1 MGEMRSSRRTE
12 VSPTAQQLTDH
23 NTGTELTNAWKSF
36 AQTKAALRH
45 IENRLEAAPGTG
57 VLLESVMDPPKK
69 KSSRTVRCRD
79 GQQADGSGG
88 SSKRRGHSQRSP
100 EKSSSRSPLRNT
112 TQDSNVRRNNSVEFR
127 EPLASYRE
135 ATPPPH
141 PSAQREAYSL
151 QSVPG
156 SLYPSSPPPSDPL
169 LSQLVYQRDTRD
181 KQTDRDLD
189 STHSSAL
196 ESTEVHYLN
205 DQAAL
210 VTLRTAGN
218 QSHFTGGRVP
228 ASDGPE
234 EESTPKAQL
243 GMDSKESGP
252 CLAPAAG
259 SIHRGESTPSTS
271 PGSVSQ
277 RLENLRRHQP
287 DDKLE
292 KLKERIRRQRQ
303 HLEEA
308 AEREKLL
315 GYLEQPVMAAMG
327 RNNADTS
334 NVPTAKIRKV
344 AAAPPAP
351 IYKGFNSTE
360 TKIRTPDGKVWKEE
374 EFHNLSREIYRDLS
388 QKFAETTRYTHQQ
401 QREQRA
407 DRSKEKRPP
416 KPVRK
421 VHRAAPSS
429 DLNAKPAI
437 SPASWREGQKLVK
450 ILLGPVPNLPVE
462 DRPKLADGLSRT
474 ASRHRSSSDPR
485 SESKPRSRPNSTER
499 PRSGFRGQSK
509 SHSTTTSTPSSADR
523 DKVPVGVSTDRL
535 SADIQGILDD
545 LQLEC
550 KAAEEERARQRS
562 RSGSSGRRGRG
573 GSGSRTRTPVSVWG
587 TSLATGSS
595 SRGCRSASPTTHQ
608 PETANTTDTRHKK
621 RHYDADSVRQY
632 ISRQQEE
639 RKRRQAEEKRAL
651 REEAERRNQRLQELY
666 RKQREV
672 AKTVAFPSEA
682 PVAPVQKR
690 LQETYNKLLLEEA
703 QLGKEATQTQPAAP
717 SSQMRPMYQ
726 PSGES
731 DKENKRLEAP
741 QSPSSSDR
749 SLNDQAPPPLSRND
763 LDVGVAPLLPP
774 DHLSPAMTGPSSSAP
789 FGEHLLSQLLRL
801 ETAVAASDVQ
811 HTLRPATAPSNRSRS
826 KMSRIEALKATAASL
841 SNRIESEA
849 RKLAG
854 EGINYGTA
862 TSLDVDTILAP
873 GPSQANL
880 DDGCWAEMAA
890 TENDDV
896 PSRIQR
902 ILTSAG
908 HSSYNG
914 TALPGAGNLHAL
926 RRQKETKATHTNP
939 QTTPADVTGPIL
951 NSSTHER
958 RKLVNGLEKVERMDQ
973 VAQRKG
979 YGLIEDKNRTDLHD
993 SSAGSISEGP
1003 LLSEES
1009 FSEDETSPPH
1019 PSSNHVP
1026 RPADRLEAVDYCAGQ
1041 RKDNQRL
1048 SEFQREAARCSA
1060 LSSPFAEHDG
1070 SKAAWEELNKGSP
1083 LSVINIFTKNLHGH
1097 VRASERNSP
1106 SAHSLHS
1113 GNGPMDAAVYEDD
1126 FVSSH
1131 SSGASGQLKRGSNS
1145 HSVNSHFEE
1154 LMRRSPYEKSIGG
1167 ISSHHS
1173 SFHSSVHSPHRS
1185 SGSPS
1190 GSSPFSKNSARKRGT
1205 ASDQSDGTLVEEQ
1218 RSSCS
1223 PPSEALSSN
1232 SRKRGSDKSSA
1243 HSQAKSVQSNDA
1255 LGETSHQRLALDSKK
1270 SSSARPKQAS
1280 PFGSPDSGSPP
1291 GVDSPSEPVRSGSLG
1306 ANNPNAGTTA
1316 CSGRAETKTTG
1327 ELQYSPAVLQ
1337 QCMAAE
1343 LQYLESIEESVR
1355 QLGDMERLMGVS
1367 MAQQESA
1374 SLAQMLKA
1382 KQQRH
1387 ERDLY
1392 ELKIKA
1398 EREALETQLQLEE
1411 NRQRMARAHIEL
1423 QESLAGTQ
1431 KETLEGLQEATMK
1444 MMSQQAEAARYTA
1457 DTARHIKEMTE
1468 LARSQVAG
1476 ALVVPAVAAES
1487 SMLNEREEQQS
1498 SSSKK
1503 RQDKIDSDS
1512 FQSEVSSR
1520 RIRSEE
1526 PLSSLNSLSH
1536 SDSLSF
1542 RRPNLSGADSSSH
1555 HSPSHVSSD
1564 HRDQMEKDAV
1574 EGKWRK
1580 GGAEEKT
1587 EREAG
1592 SSSIE
1597 EEVFTA
1603 ANDSLRSDSIPSI
1616 VEEKGDSTSV
1626 ATEYSLKFDE
1636 SMTEDEIEER
1646 SFRSLLPSEAHRR
1659 GTKEKKSRHQ
1669 EESEDDG
1676 ASRNTTLV
1684 SGAHNILKSQDANMA
1699 FSGGQDSFSQFT
1711 MDMVRQYMKDEE
1723 VRLQHQSSL
1732 LRLRQK
1738 ALKEKTRTELAWLE
1752 HQKKRLRDK
1761 GEDDKMPP
1769 IRKKQRGLLMKLQQ
1783 EQAEIKRL
1791 QEANKAARKERQ
1803 LLMKQQEEIERMRNS
1818 TLRLKER
1825 LKCAGGEAPP
1835 ETPVSET
1842 PVSEA
1847 AFPNMRHAEDVRS
1860 PSPPLS
1866 ISGSETS
1873 SIMQKL
1879 KKMRSHM
1886 DEKHC
1891 SPVHYFFS
1899 VFTAHH
1905 WASLSVCLPNLHPK
1919 FQLFI
1924 YNQLVR
1930 FLTKREQ
1937 QLMQRRHHAEELLQ
1951 WKQRLDQEE
1960 AEVRRMEKEALAVW
1974 DRQTPQDKDMA
1985 ESQKKE
1991 LSDINSSHH
2000 RSSEPRTDSEKEY
2013 VSEADSSSAT
2023 HESSIHT
2030 EGLGS
2035 QQPGSPSSVQPA
2047 SIPETPLLSIQ
2058 SSPANYTQDFTSA
2071 SPSPSR
2077 QSLQSPFKGSHSPA
2091 ASPSDGSSKTKMQLR
2106 SSSRTANQACTQPP
2120 DSPMATQTEPMSD
2133 QSDIESRIKA
2143 LKEELRKR
2151 KFMAYQL
2158 RKEQKKRHKE
2168 RLKAQEASL
2177 LKQLESYDNFIKKT
2191 KAELNKEPDSTTD
2204 VKSQIND
2211 STSVASTVKPPGH
2224 RSESRKISDCE
2235 RMQTDASLDHS
2246 AVPQPDHSRS
2256 TSVPEEL
2263 SDEDPPTVT
2272 PTPVYGSPECPTSG
2286 PRSLNQGA
2294 LSTDGLLRPS
2304 SKEAQAQMIES
2315 GDENIESYQRSDIQ
2329 EELEVEASFK
2339 SEDQQSEF
2347 LLKLEKGDRMDSQ
2360 EKLSTSKN
2368 VSSSMNEEHRYSPSV
2383 SPEPDKQIKTRE
2395 TSEAEEAV
2403 KSNIITSSKSHSA
2416 ATDLKTSPHPSY
2428 SSSSRDHSF
2437 SPDSVAFSSKK
2448 EAPIKDV
2455 EASSPTADGYHDD
2468 FDSSVYSS
2476 PREEHHSS
2484 KAASHISVSPTEIKD
2499 PRKDSPSRAT
2509 LYDKEEVEE
2518 EIAEELS
2525 PHSGMSGASHKS
2537 GQLLDLHDKT
2547 KDSKHDSK
2555 DVANSTHSPPIS
2567 PLQTPLSPVRDEMSS
2582 FNIGDRVLV
2591 GGVQPGTL
2599 RFKGPTSFANG
2610 FWAGVELDKSEG
2622 SNNGTYDGVV
2632 YFECDESH
2640 GIFAP
2645 PDKITHLPDKF
2656 EIDAD
2661 TTEDE
2666 DSFFDDLSDKGGD
2679 RRKTDEDKSQKEGN
2693 LKNKN
2698 EQTSH
2703 KVYGSR
2709 DKKTTDESEH
2719 KDGSHLNSQ
2728 HYNDS
2733 KHPIANGNNRDIT
2746 LEFEDAPTT
2755 LLISDLD
2762 KIGLGKQSLKEIA
2775 TLDEKED
2782 VDSQHKLTPEG
2793 LSTDIRGD
2801 RGEQRDLLDT
2811 FADKLLNNFV
2821 KDTVKQLA
2829 DIKKAKEKKIEAAN
2843 QMNGHLFGENVEEEE
2858 EWFSSVE
2865 QKDGLPFFLPAEK
2878 EELSS
2883 PELCNRPE
2891 SPVLGA
2897 SGQEELAKRLAEL
2910 ELSREL
2916 LDELGDDQDW
2926 FDEDFGLSS
2935 RREQQRLKQ
2944 KQREEEEEARLGGGG
2959 GGGGG
2964 LTRSG
2969 SSAGAALG
2977 GLVSS
2982 PGGEQ
2987 QVKTPPRPELPLPLP
3002 PKLPEQPAMVVPHS
3016 ATEVEKMVHTATQEI
3031 WDSCGLGKE
3040 GTLTL
3045 AQLPNPKPSQEYL
3058 GKEASSQ
3065 DPEAISI
3072 RSYRKAVYD
3081 LTWEILQEIYAE
3093 EPDADQPQWVKPRR
3107 VKSSFFHRVKTAGD
3121 ITKIQEFIT
3130 SEVLK
3135 LYGLTKD
3142 QSQKTDWQKMLK
3154 FGRKKRDRV
3163 DHILVQEL
3171 HEEEAQWVNYDEDEL
3186 LVKMQLADSIF
3197 DALLKDTAN
3206 VLTLVYE
3213 KRAKRDTLS

>member
-1 MGEMRSSRRTE
+1 MRSSRRIE
-12 VSPTAQQLTDH
+12 VSVKSSAQQLTDH
-23 NTGTELTNAWKSF
+23 NIGTELTTAWKSL
-36 AQTKAALRH
+36 AQSKAALRH

-57 VLLESVMDPPKK
+57 VLMDSVMDPPKK
-69 KSSRTVRCRD
+69 KTSRTVRCRE
-79 GQQADGSGG
+79 GQQADNNRG
-88 SSKRRGHSQRSP
+88 SSKHRRRSQQSP

-141 PSAQREAYSL
+141 PSTQLEAYSL
-151 QSVPG
+151 QSVPA
-156 SLYPSSPPPSDPL
+156 SSYPSSSPPSDPL
-169 LSQLVYQRDTRD
+169 LSQLVYQRDNRD

-189 STHSSAL
+189 STRSSAL
-196 ESTEVHYLN
+196 ESTEVRYLN
-205 DQAAL
+205 DQPAL
-210 VTLRTAGN
+210 VTLRTIGN
-218 QSHFTGGRVP
+218 HHMGVRVP
-228 ASDGPE
+228 TGEGAE

-243 GMDSKESGP
+243 GKDSHESSP
-252 CLAPAAG
+252 CLAQTPG
-259 SIHRGESTPSTS
+259 SIRRGDSTPSTS
-271 PGSVSQ
+271 PGSASQ

-315 GYLEQPVMAAMG
+315 GYLEQPIPVG
-327 RNNADTS
+327 SNNAGTS
-334 NVPTAKIRKV
+334 KMPSAKIRKV

-388 QKFAETTRYTHQQ
+388 RQFAESTRSRDQQ
-401 QREQRA
+401 KEQRA
-407 DRSKEKRPP
+407 DRSKERRPP

-421 VHRAAPSS
+421 VHRAASSS
-429 DLNAKPAI
+429 DLNAKPAVI

-450 ILLGPVPNLPVE
+450 MVLGPVPKLPRE
-462 DRPKLADGLSRT
+462 DRPQPTDGVSRT
-474 ASRHRSSSDPR
+474 ASRHRSSSDPH

-499 PRSGFRGQSK
+499 PHRGFRGQSK
-509 SHSTTTSTPSSADR
+509 SQSTTTSTLSSAGQ
-523 DKVPVGVSTDRL
+523 DKAPVGVSADLL

-550 KAAEEERARQRS
+550 KAAEREERARQRS
-562 RSGSSGRRGRG
+562 RGGSNGRRGRG
-573 GSGSRTRTPVSVWG
+573 GSGSQTRTPVSAWG
-587 TSLATGSS
+587 TTVGSS
-595 SRGCRSASPTTHQ
+595 SRGCRSASPTSHR
-608 PETANTTDTRHKK
+608 PETTNMADAGNKK
-621 RHYDADSVRQY
+621 RHYDADTVRQY

-639 RKRRQAEEKRAL
+639 RKRRHAEEKRAL

-666 RKQREV
+666 RKQKEV
-672 AKTVAFPSEA
+672 VKTVALTSEA
-682 PVAPVQKR
+682 PVAPVQRR

-703 QLGKEATQTQPAAP
+703 QLGEEATQTQPAAP
-717 SSQMRPMYQ
+717 SSQTRPMYQ

-749 SLNDQAPPPLSRND
+749 SLNDHPPPPLSRND
-763 LDVGVAPLLPP
+763 LDVGVSSLLQPG
-774 DHLSPAMTGPSSSAP
+774 HLSPAVRPMTGPSGNALVPSND
-789 FGEHLLSQLLRL
+789 HLLSQLLRL
-801 ETAVAASDVQ
+801 ETAVAASNIQ
-811 HTLRPATAPSNRSRS
+811 HAQRTATAPSNRSQA

-849 RKLAG
+849 RKFAG

-862 TSLDVDTILAP
+862 TSIDVDTILAP
-873 GPSQANL
+873 RPSQAHL
-880 DDGCWAEMAA
+880 DAGCWAETAA
-890 TENDDV
+890 TENNDV
-896 PSRIQR
+896 ALRIQR
-902 ILTSAG
+902 ILTSTG
-908 HSSYNG
+908 HSSFNG
-914 TALPGAGNLHAL
+914 TALPGAGNLHTL
-926 RRQKETKATHTNP
+926 RGQNSY
-939 QTTPADVTGPIL
+939 TP
-951 NSSTHER
+951 ER
-958 RKLVNGLEKVERMDQ
+958 RKLVNGLEKVERIDKTS
-973 VAQRKG
+973 QRRG
-979 YGLIEDKNRTDLHD
+979 HGFTEDKNQTDLHD

-1003 LLSEES
+1003 LLSEGS
-1009 FSEDETSPPH
+1009 FSEDEASPPQ
-1019 PSSNHVP
+1019 PSSNRTP
-1026 RPADRLEAVDYCAGQ
+1026 RPADRLEAVDYCAAQ
-1041 RKDNQRL
+1041 RRDYQRL

-1060 LSSPFAEHDG
+1060 LSSPFVQHDG

-1083 LSVINIFTKNLHGH
+1083 LSVINIFTKNLHGYGR
-1097 VRASERNSP
+1097 VSERHSP
-1106 SAHSLHS
+1106 PAHSLHS
-1113 GNGPMDAAVYEDD
+1113 GNGPVDAAVYEDD

-1131 SSGASGQLKRGSNS
+1131 SSGASGQLQRSSNS
-1145 HSVNSHFEE
+1145 RSVNSHFEE
-1154 LMRRSPYEKSIGG
+1154 LMRRSPYDKSIGG

-1173 SFHSSVHSPHRS
+1173 SNHSPHLS

-1190 GSSPFSKNSARKRGT
+1190 GSSPFSKHSSKKRGT
-1205 ASDQSDGTLVEEQ
+1205 ASDQSDATLVEEQ
-1218 RSSCS
+1218 GSSCS
-1223 PPSEALSSN
+1223 PPSEALSSD

-1243 HSQAKSVQSNDA
+1243 HSQAKSVHHHET
-1255 LGETSHQRLALDSKK
+1255 LGETTHQSLALDSKK
-1270 SSSARPKQAS
+1270 SSAARPKQAS
-1280 PFGSPDSGSPP
+1280 PFGSPDPGSPP
-1291 GVDSPSEPVRSGSLG
+1291 GADSPSEPVRSGSLG
-1306 ANNPNAGTTA
+1306 TNNPNTGTTA
-1316 CSGRAETKTTG
+1316 RSGRAETKTTG

-1337 QCMAAE
+1337 QRMAAE

-1355 QLGDMERLMGVS
+1355 QLGDVERLMGVA

-1398 EREALETQLQLEE
+1398 EREALETQLQMEE
-1411 NRQRMARAHIEL
+1411 NRQRVARAQIEI
-1423 QESLAGTQ
+1423 QESLAGAQ
-1431 KETLEGLQEATMK
+1431 KETLEGLQEATTK

-1468 LARSQVAG
+1468 LARSHIAG
-1476 ALVVPAVAAES
+1476 ALVVPHVATDS
-1487 SMLNEREEQQS
+1487 SMLDERDEQQS
-1498 SSSKK
+1498 SYSKQQ
-1503 RQDKIDSDS
+1503 QDKIDSDS

-1520 RIRSEE
+1520 RARPEE

-1536 SDSLSF
+1536 SDSVSF
-1542 RRPNLSGADSSSH
+1542 RRPNHSGADSSSH
-1555 HSPSHVSSD
+1555 HSLSHVSSD
-1564 HRDQMEKDAV
+1564 HRGRTKKDAV
-1574 EGKWRK
+1574 EGKRRK
-1580 GGAEEKT
+1580 GGAEERT

-1597 EEVFTA
+1597 EEVLTA
-1603 ANDSLRSDSIPSI
+1603 ANESLCSDSIPS
-1616 VEEKGDSTSV
+1616 VVDEKGDSTSV

-1659 GTKEKKSRHQ
+1659 GTKEKKPRHH

-1676 ASRNTTLV
+1676 TNHNTTLI

-1738 ALKEKTRTELAWLE
+1738 ALKEKTKTELAWLE

-1769 IRKKQRGLLMKLQQ
+1769 IRKKQRGLLLKLQQ

-1803 LLMKQQEEIERMRNS
+1803 LLLKQQEEIERMRNS

-1847 AFPNMRHAEDVRS
+1847 ASPNMRHAEDVRS
-1860 PSPPLS
+1860 PSPSLS

-1886 DEKHC
+1886 DEK
-1891 SPVHYFFS
+1891 
-1899 VFTAHH
+1899 
-1905 WASLSVCLPNLHPK
+1905 
-1919 FQLFI
+1919 
-1924 YNQLVR
+1924 

-1960 AEVRRMEKEALAVW
+1960 AEVRRMEKEALAAW
-1974 DRQTPQDKDMA
+1974 DRQTPRDNDMA

-1991 LSDINSSHH
+1991 ISDMSPSPSHH
-2000 RSSEPRTDSEKEY
+2000 QSSEPRTDSEKEY
-2013 VSEADSSSAT
+2013 ASEDNSVT
-2023 HESSIHT
+2023 PESSIHT
-2030 EGLGS
+2030 EEMGS
-2035 QQPGSPSSVQPA
+2035 QQLGSPASVQPA
-2047 SIPETPLLSIQ
+2047 SIPETPLTSVQ
-2058 SSPANYTQDFTSA
+2058 CSPANYTQDFTSA
-2071 SPSPSR
+2071 SQSPSR
-2077 QSLQSPFKGSHSPA
+2077 QSLQSPFKGSHSPT

-2106 SSSRTANQACTQPP
+2106 SSSRNANQARTQLN
-2120 DSPMATQTEPMSD
+2120 DSPVATQTEPISD

-2158 RKEQKKRHKE
+2158 KKEQKKRHKE

-2177 LKQLESYDNFIKKT
+2177 LKQLESYDNFIEKT
-2191 KAELNKEPDSTTD
+2191 KAELNKEPDSTPDT
-2204 VKSQIND
+2204 KSQIID
-2211 STSVASTVKPPGH
+2211 SISIAEQSSIKSPVP
-2224 RSESRKISDCE
+2224 RSESSKISDSG
-2235 RMQTDASLDHS
+2235 RTQIDASLDHN
-2246 AVPQPDHSRS
+2246 ALPQPDRSRS

-2272 PTPVYGSPECPTSG
+2272 PTPVHGSPERPTSEQ
-2286 PRSLNQGA
+2286 RSH
-2294 LSTDGLLRPS
+2294 LSTEGLLRPS
-2304 SKEAQAQMIES
+2304 SKEAQAQIS
-2315 GDENIESYQRSDIQ
+2315 DSVDEHIESYQRSDIQ
-2329 EELEVEASFK
+2329 EELEVDVGSRIEDRH
-2339 SEDQQSEF
+2339 SEH
-2347 LLKLEKGDRMDSQ
+2347 LLKLEKEDRLDSQ
-2360 EKLSTSKN
+2360 EKLP
-2368 VSSSMNEEHRYSPSV
+2368 SMSEEHRYSPSV
-2383 SPEPDKQIKTRE
+2383 SREQEKDQKTSE

-2403 KSNIITSSKSHSA
+2403 KSTPTSVLH
-2416 ATDLKTSPHPSY
+2416 DL
-2428 SSSSRDHSF
+2428 
-2437 SPDSVAFSSKK
+2437 VAFSSKK

-2455 EASSPTADGYHDD
+2455 EASSPIVDSYHDD
-2468 FDSSVYSS
+2468 FESSVYSS

-2484 KAASHISVSPTEIKD
+2484 KPGSRILDSPVEIKGLT
-2499 PRKDSPSRAT
+2499 KDSPSRAT
-2509 LYDKEEVEE
+2509 PYDSQDEEVEE
-2518 EIAEELS
+2518 EIIEELS
-2525 PHSGMSGASHKS
+2525 HHSGISGGSYQS
-2537 GQLLDLHDKT
+2537 EILLDLHNQT
-2547 KDSKHDSK
+2547 QDSKHDDNK
-2555 DVANSTHSPPIS
+2555 DIVSSNHSTPIS
-2567 PLQTPLSPVRDEMSS
+2567 PLQAPLSPVIDEMSG
-2582 FNIGDRVLV
+2582 FIIGDRVLV

-2656 EIDAD
+2656 EIYTD

-2666 DSFFDDLSDKGGD
+2666 DSFFDDLADKGGD
-2679 RRKTDEDKSQKEGN
+2679 KRKTDEDESQKVGN
-2693 LKNKN
+2693 LNSKN
-2698 EQTSH
+2698 EQTSLE
-2703 KVYGSR
+2703 VSG
-2709 DKKTTDESEH
+2709 DKKVTDESDH
-2719 KDGSHLNSQ
+2719 NSGTHLNSQ
-2728 HYNDS
+2728 HYKESD
-2733 KHPIANGNNRDIT
+2733 HPISNGNTRDII
-2746 LEFEDAPTT
+2746 LEFEDGPTT
-2755 LLISDLD
+2755 LLISDIE
-2762 KIGLGKQSLKEIA
+2762 KIGLGKQSQKDIT
-2775 TLDEKED
+2775 TLDNRED
-2782 VDSQHKLTPEG
+2782 VESQHQFTPAE
-2793 LSTDIRGD
+2793 LSTDIRDDG
-2801 RGEQRDLLDT
+2801 REQKGLLDT
-2811 FADKLLNNFV
+2811 YADTLLNNFV
-2821 KDTVKQLA
+2821 KDTVMQFA
-2829 DIKKAKEKKIEAAN
+2829 EIKKAKEQKIEAAN
-2843 QMNGHLFGENVEEEE
+2843 QMNGDLFGENVEEEE
-2858 EWFSSVE
+2858 WFSSAE

-2944 KQREEEEEARLGGGG
+2944 KQREEEEEARLGVGVLG
-2959 GGGGG
+2959 
-2964 LTRSG
+2964 RSS

-3016 ATEVEKMVHTATQEI
+3016 ATEVEKMVHAATQEI
-3031 WDSCGLGKE
+3031 WESCGLGKE
-3040 GTLTL
+3040 GALTL
-3045 AQLPNPKPSQEYL
+3045 AHLPNPKPSEVYL
-3058 GKEASSQ
+3058 GIEASSQ
-3065 DPEAISI
+3065 DQEVCI
-3072 RSYRKAVYD
+3072 RSYKQAVYD
-3081 LTWEILQEIYAE
+3081 LTWEMLQEIYAE
-3093 EPDADQPQWVKPRR
+3093 DPNADQPQWVKPRR
-3107 VKSSFFHRVKTAGD
+3107 VKSSSFHRVKTPGD
-3121 ITKIQEFIT
+3121 ITKVQEFIAA
-3130 SEVLK
+3130 EVLK

-3186 LVKMQLADSIF
+3186 FVKMQLADSIF

-3206 VLTLVYE
+3206 VLTQIYD
-3213 KRAKRDTLS
+3213 KRAKRDALS

>member
-1 MGEMRSSRRTE
+1 MREMRSSRRTE
-12 VSPTAQQLTDH
+12 VSGQQLTDH
-23 NTGTELTNAWKSF
+23 NIGTELTTAWKSLS
-36 AQTKAALRH
+36 QSKAALRH

-57 VLLESVMDPPKK
+57 VLLDSVMDLPKK
-69 KSSRTVRCRD
+69 KSSRTIRCRD
-79 GQQADGSGG
+79 GQQADDSRG
-88 SSKRRGHSQRSP
+88 SSKRRGRSQQSP
-100 EKSSSRSPLRNT
+100 DKSSSRSPLRNA

-127 EPLASYRE
+127 EPLVSYRE

-141 PSAQREAYSL
+141 PSSQLEAYSL

-156 SLYPSSPPPSDPL
+156 SSYQSSPPPSDPL

-181 KQTDRDLD
+181 KQADRDLD

-196 ESTEVHYLN
+196 ENTEVRYLN
-205 DQAAL
+205 DQPAL
-210 VTLRTAGN
+210 DTLRTIGN
-218 QSHFTGGRVP
+218 QSHLTGVRVH
-228 ASDGPE
+228 AWERAE
-234 EESTPKAQL
+234 EKSTLKAQL
-243 GMDSKESGP
+243 GMDSQESSP
-252 CLAPAAG
+252 SLAPAPG
-259 SIHRGESTPSTS
+259 SIRQGESTPSTS
-271 PGSVSQ
+271 PGSASQ

-308 AEREKLL
+308 AEKEKLL
-315 GYLEQPVMAAMG
+315 GYLEQPIMAAVG
-327 RNNADTS
+327 SNNAGTS
-334 NVPTAKIRKV
+334 NMPTAIIRKV

-360 TKIRTPDGKVWKEE
+360 TKIRTPDGRVWKEE
-374 EFHNLSREIYRDLS
+374 QFHNLSKEIYSDLS
-388 QKFAETTRYTHQQ
+388 RQFAETTRSRHQQ

-407 DRSKEKRPP
+407 DRLKERRPP

-429 DLNAKPAI
+429 DLNAKPVI

-450 ILLGPVPNLPVE
+450 MVLGPVPKLPRE
-462 DRPKLADGLSRT
+462 KDRPQPADRLSRT

-485 SESKPRSRPNSTER
+485 SESNPQPRPNSTER
-499 PRSGFRGQSK
+499 PRSGFKSK
-509 SHSTTTSTPSSADR
+509 NHSTTTSPPSSTDR
-523 DKVPVGVSTDRL
+523 DQAPVGVSTDLL
-535 SADIQGILDD
+535 SADIKGILDD

-550 KAAEEERARQRS
+550 KAAEGEERARQRS
-562 RSGSSGRRGRG
+562 RGGSSARRGRG
-573 GSGSRTRTPVSVWG
+573 GSGSRKRTPVSVWG
-587 TSLATGSS
+587 TTVTTDSS
-595 SRGCRSASPTTHQ
+595 SRGCRSVSPTAHR
-608 PETANTTDTRHKK
+608 PETTDSGHKK
-621 RHYDADSVRQY
+621 RHYDADTVRQY

-651 REEAERRNQRLQELY
+651 KEEAERRNQRLQELY

-672 AKTVAFPSEA
+672 AKTMALPSEV

-703 QLGKEATQTQPAAP
+703 QLGEEATQMLPVAP

-749 SLNDQAPPPLSRND
+749 SLNDRPSPPLSRND
-763 LDVGVAPLLPP
+763 LDIGVTSLLQP
-774 DHLSPAMTGPSSSAP
+774 DRLSPAVRPMTGPSSSGLAP
-789 FGEHLLSQLLRL
+789 FGDHLLSRLLRL
-801 ETAVAASDVQ
+801 ETAVAASDVK
-811 HTLRPATAPSNRSRS
+811 HTPQPATASFNRPQS

-854 EGINYGTA
+854 EGLNYGTE
-862 TSLDVDTILAP
+862 TSMDVDTIR
-873 GPSQANL
+873 PSQANL
-880 DDGCWAEMAA
+880 NDGCWAETAA

-896 PSRIQR
+896 ALRIQR
-902 ILTSAG
+902 ILTSTG

-914 TALPGAGNLHAL
+914 TALPGVGNLHVL
-926 RRQKETKATHTNP
+926 RGHKENKGTHTNLTYP
-939 QTTPADVTGPIL
+939 QTTSVDVTGPIL
-951 NSSTHER
+951 NNYTHER
-958 RKLVNGLEKVERMDQ
+958 RRLVNGLEK
-973 VAQRKG
+973 
-979 YGLIEDKNRTDLHD
+979 DKNRTELHD

-1003 LLSEES
+1003 LLSEGS
-1009 FSEDETSPPH
+1009 FSEDDPSPPH
-1019 PSSNHVP
+1019 PSNNRVP
-1026 RPADRLEAVDYCAGQ
+1026 VLADRLEAMDYCAGQ
-1041 RKDNQRL
+1041 RRDYQRL
-1048 SEFQREAARCSA
+1048 SEFQREAARCTA
-1060 LSSPFAEHDG
+1060 LSPPFAQHDG

-1097 VRASERNSP
+1097 VTVSERNSP
-1106 SAHSLHS
+1106 SAHSIHS
-1113 GNGPMDAAVYEDD
+1113 GNGPIDTAIYEDD

-1131 SSGASGQLKRGSNS
+1131 SSRASGQLRRSSNS

-1154 LMRRSPYEKSIGG
+1154 LMRRSPYDKSTGG
-1167 ISSHHS
+1167 INSHHS
-1173 SFHSSVHSPHRS
+1173 SFQLSSHSPHL
-1185 SGSPS
+1185 SPASTS
-1190 GSSPFSKNSARKRGT
+1190 GSSPFSKRSTRKRGT
-1205 ASDQSDGTLVEEQ
+1205 ASDQSDATLVEEQ

-1223 PPSEALSSN
+1223 PPSEALSSD
-1232 SRKRGSDKSSA
+1232 SRKRGSDKSSV
-1243 HSQAKSVQSNDA
+1243 HSQAKSVYSNDTIRGTSG
-1255 LGETSHQRLALDSKK
+1255 LSHQSKK
-1270 SSSARPKQAS
+1270 SPAARPKQSS
-1280 PFGSPDSGSPP
+1280 PSGSPYPGSPP
-1291 GVDSPSEPVRSGSLG
+1291 GAGCPSEPGRIGSLE
-1306 ANNPNAGTTA
+1306 ANYPNTGTTA
-1316 CSGRAETKTTG
+1316 RSGRAETKTTG

-1337 QCMAAE
+1337 QRMAAE

-1355 QLGDMERLMGVS
+1355 QLGDVERVMGVS
-1367 MAQQESA
+1367 MAQQESVT
-1374 SLAQMLKA
+1374 LAQMLKA
-1382 KQQRH
+1382 RQQCH
-1387 ERDLY
+1387 EHDLY

-1411 NRQRMARAHIEL
+1411 NRQRVARAHIEL
-1423 QESLAGTQ
+1423 QENLAANQ
-1431 KETLEGLQEATMK
+1431 KETLEGLQEATTK

-1468 LARSQVAG
+1468 LARSQIAG
-1476 ALVVPAVAAES
+1476 ALVVPPAVSDS
-1487 SMLNEREEQQS
+1487 SILDKREEQQS
-1498 SSSKK
+1498 SYSEQLQEKN
-1503 RQDKIDSDS
+1503 DSDS
-1512 FQSEVSSR
+1512 FPSEVSSR
-1520 RIRSEE
+1520 RTRPEE

-1555 HSPSHVSSD
+1555 HSPSRASTD
-1564 HRDQMEKDAV
+1564 PRERTKKEAV
-1574 EGKWRK
+1574 EGKLRK
-1580 GGAEEKT
+1580 GGAKERT

-1597 EEVFTA
+1597 EEVLTA
-1603 ANDSLRSDSIPSI
+1603 ANDSLCSDSIPS
-1616 VEEKGDSTSV
+1616 VVDEKGDSTSV

-1659 GTKEKKSRHQ
+1659 GTMEKKSRHH

-1676 ASRNTTLV
+1676 ANHDTTLV
-1684 SGAHNILKSQDANMA
+1684 SGAHNILKSQDGNMA
-1699 FSGGQDSFSQFT
+1699 FSSGQDSFSQFT

-1732 LRLRQK
+1732 LHLRQK
-1738 ALKEKTRTELAWLE
+1738 AVKEKTRTELAWLE

-1803 LLMKQQEEIERMRNS
+1803 LLLKQQEEIERMRNS
-1818 TLRLKER
+1818 TFRLKER
-1825 LKCAGGEAPP
+1825 LKCSGGEAPP

-1847 AFPNMRHAEDVRS
+1847 ASSNMRHVEDIRS
-1860 PSPPLS
+1860 PSPSLS
-1866 ISGSETS
+1866 VSGSETS

-1951 WKQRLDQEE
+1951 WKLRLDQEE

-1974 DRQTPQDKDMA
+1974 DRQTPQDMA
-1985 ESQKKE
+1985 EGQEKE
-1991 LSDINSSHH
+1991 IPDISPNPSHH
-2000 RSSEPRTDSEKEY
+2000 RSSEPRTDSEKDY
-2013 VSEADSSSAT
+2013 VSEGDCSSAT
-2023 HESSIHT
+2023 PESSIHT

-2035 QQPGSPSSVQPA
+2035 QQPGSPSSLQPA
-2047 SIPETPLLSIQ
+2047 SVPETPLASVQ

-2071 SPSPSR
+2071 SRSPSK
-2077 QSLQSPFKGSHSPA
+2077 QSLQSPLKGSHSSA
-2091 ASPSDGSSKTKMQLR
+2091 ASPSDGSSKTKMQLC
-2106 SSSRTANQACTQPP
+2106 SSSRTANHAHTQPAE
-2120 DSPMATQTEPMSD
+2120 SPMQTEPISD

-2158 RKEQKKRHKE
+2158 KKEQKKRNKE

-2177 LKQLESYDNFIKKT
+2177 LKQLESYNNFIEKT
-2191 KAELNKEPDSTTD
+2191 KAELNKEPDSTPDTQ
-2204 VKSQIND
+2204 SQIKD
-2211 STSVASTVKPPGH
+2211 STSIAEQSSIKPPAH
-2224 RSESRKISDCE
+2224 RSETSKISESE
-2235 RMQTDASLDHS
+2235 RTRNDASLNRH
-2246 AVPQPDHSRS
+2246 ALPQPDLSRS

-2263 SDEDPPTVT
+2263 SDEDDAPTVT
-2272 PTPVYGSPECPTSG
+2272 TSPVYDSPECPPSG
-2286 PRSLNQGA
+2286 PRSPLARG
-2294 LSTDGLLRPS
+2294 GLLRPS
-2304 SKEAQAQMIES
+2304 SKEAQAQIVES
-2315 GDENIESYQRSDIQ
+2315 GDENIVSYQRSDIQ
-2329 EELEVEASFK
+2329 EELEVEVSSTF
-2339 SEDQQSEF
+2339 EDQHSER
-2347 LLKLEKGDRMDSQ
+2347 LLKLEEEDSLNSQ
-2360 EKLSTSKN
+2360 EKLSASKH
-2368 VSSSMNEEHRYSPSV
+2368 VSSSMSEEHRYSSSV
-2383 SPEPDKQIKTRE
+2383 SLEQDTEIKKRE
-2395 TSEAEEAV
+2395 TSEAEEAE
-2403 KSNIITSSKSHSA
+2403 KSNIISSSKSHSA
-2416 ATDLKTSPHPSY
+2416 AVDLKTSPPLSY
-2428 SSSSRDHSF
+2428 SSASSEHSC
-2437 SPDSVAFSSKK
+2437 SPDLVAFSSKK
-2448 EAPIKDV
+2448 GAAIKDV
-2455 EASSPTADGYHDD
+2455 EVSSPIADGYHED
-2468 FDSSVYSS
+2468 FESSADSS
-2476 PREEHHSS
+2476 PREERHGS
-2484 KAASHISVSPTEIKD
+2484 KPASQISVAPTEIKGL
-2499 PRKDSPSRAT
+2499 RKDSPSRAT
-2509 LYDKEEVEE
+2509 PYDSQDEEVDE
-2518 EIAEELS
+2518 EISEELS
-2525 PHSGMSGASHKS
+2525 HHSGTSGASCQS
-2537 GQLLDLHDKT
+2537 GRLLDLHNHTDN
-2547 KDSKHDSK
+2547 SKHDSN
-2555 DVANSTHSPPIS
+2555 DIVHSSRSPPIS
-2567 PLQTPLSPVRDEMSS
+2567 PLHTPLSPVIDEMPS
-2582 FNIGDRVLV
+2582 FSIGDRVLV
-2591 GGVQPGTL
+2591 GSVQPGTL

-2622 SNNGTYDGVV
+2622 SNNGTYDGIV
-2632 YFECDESH
+2632 YFKCDESH

-2656 EIDAD
+2656 EIYTD

-2666 DSFFDDLSDKGGD
+2666 DSFCDGMSDKDGEK
-2679 RRKTDEDKSQKEGN
+2679 RKTDEHKSQKQGN
-2693 LKNKN
+2693 LKSEND
-2698 EQTSH
+2698 QTSN
-2703 KVYGSR
+2703 KVYESG
-2709 DKKTTDESEH
+2709 DKKVTEESVH
-2719 KDGSHLNSQ
+2719 KIGSHLNLQ
-2728 HYNDS
+2728 HYKES
-2733 KHPIANGNNRDIT
+2733 KHPICNGNTRDIM
-2746 LEFEDAPTT
+2746 LDFEDAPTT
-2755 LLISDLD
+2755 LLISDTD
-2762 KIGLGKQSLKEIA
+2762 KIDQGKQSLKEITA
-2775 TLDEKED
+2775 IVEREE
-2782 VDSQHKLTPEG
+2782 VDSHQFSPAD
-2793 LSTDIRGD
+2793 LSTDIRD
-2801 RGEQRDLLDT
+2801 DKGEQKDRDLLDT

-2821 KDTVKQLA
+2821 KDTLTQFA
-2829 DIKKAKEKKIEAAN
+2829 EIKKAKEQKIEAAN
-2843 QMNGHLFGENVEEEE
+2843 QMNGYLFSENVEQE
-2858 EWFSSVE
+2858 EWFSSVQ

-2916 LDELGDDQDW
+2916 LDELGEDQDW

-2944 KQREEEEEARLGGGG
+2944 REEEVRLG
-2959 GGGGG
+2959 
-2964 LTRSG
+2964 RSG
-2969 SSAGAALG
+2969 LSAGPALG
-2977 GLVSS
+2977 GLASS
-2982 PGGEQ
+2982 GGEQ

-3016 ATEVEKMVHTATQEI
+3016 ATEVEKMVHAATKEI
-3031 WDSCGLGKE
+3031 WESCCLGKE
-3040 GTLTL
+3040 GALIL
-3045 AQLPNPKPSQEYL
+3045 SQLPNPKPSQEYL
-3058 GKEASSQ
+3058 GIEAMRQ
-3065 DPEAISI
+3065 DQEALCV

-3081 LTWEILQEIYAE
+3081 LTWEMLQEIYAE
-3093 EPDADQPQWVKPRR
+3093 DPSADQPQWVKPRR
-3107 VKSSFFHRVKTAGD
+3107 VKSSFFHRVKTPGD
-3121 ITKIQEFIT
+3121 LTKIQEFI
-3130 SEVLK
+3130 SAEVLK

-3142 QSQKTDWQKMLK
+3142 HSQKTDWQKMLK
-3154 FGRKKRDRV
+3154 FGKKKRDRV

-3186 LVKMQLADSIF
+3186 FVKMQLADSIF

-3206 VLTLVYE
+3206 VLTLIYD
-3213 KRAKRDTLS
+3213 KRAKRESTLS

>member
-12 VSPTAQQLTDH
+12 VSVKSTAPQLTDH

-36 AQTKAALRH
+36 AQSKAALRH

-88 SSKRRGHSQRSP
+88 SSKRRGHSQQSP

-141 PSAQREAYSL
+141 PSSQLEAYSL

-156 SLYPSSPPPSDPL
+156 SSYTSSPPPSDPL

-181 KQTDRDLD
+181 TQMDRDLD

-196 ESTEVHYLN
+196 ESTEVRYLN
-205 DQAAL
+205 DQPAL
-210 VTLRTAGN
+210 VTLRTTGN
-218 QSHFTGGRVP
+218 QSHFTGVRVP
-228 ASDGPE
+228 AREGAD

-243 GMDSKESGP
+243 GMDSKESSP
-252 CLAPAAG
+252 CLALAPG

-271 PGSVSQ
+271 PGSASQ

-315 GYLEQPVMAAMG
+315 GYLEQPIMAAVG
-327 RNNADTS
+327 RNNAHTG
-334 NVPTAKIRKV
+334 NMPTAKIRKV

-351 IYKGFNSTE
+351 IYKGFNTAE

-388 QKFAETTRYTHQQ
+388 QQFAETTRYTHQQ

-407 DRSKEKRPP
+407 DRSREKRPP

-429 DLNAKPAI
+429 DLNAKPVI

-450 ILLGPVPNLPVE
+450 MLLGPVPNLPRE
-462 DRPKLADGLSRT
+462 ERPQLADGQSRA
-474 ASRHRSSSDPR
+474 ASHHRSTSDPR
-485 SESKPRSRPNSTER
+485 PESKPRSRPNSTER

-509 SHSTTTSTPSSADR
+509 SHSTTSTPSSADR
-523 DKVPVGVSTDRL
+523 DKVPVGISSDRL

-550 KAAEEERARQRS
+550 KAAEKEERARQRS
-562 RSGSSGRRGRG
+562 RGGSSGRRGRG

-587 TSLATGSS
+587 TATGSS
-595 SRGCRSASPTTHQ
+595 SRGCRSASPTTHR
-608 PETANTTDTRHKK
+608 PETASTADTRHKK
-621 RHYDADSVRQY
+621 RHYDADTVRQY

-672 AKTVAFPSEA
+672 AKTVALPSEV

-690 LQETYNKLLLEEA
+690 LQETYTKLLLEEA
-703 QLGKEATQTQPAAP
+703 QLGKEAAQTQPAAP

-763 LDVGVAPLLPP
+763 LDVGVAPSLQP
-774 DHLSPAMTGPSSSAP
+774 DCLSPAVRPMTGPSSSAP
-789 FGEHLLSQLLRL
+789 FGEHLLSQLLSL
-801 ETAVAASDVQ
+801 ETAVAASDIQ
-811 HTLRPATAPSNRSRS
+811 HTLRPATAPSNRSQS

-854 EGINYGTA
+854 EGINHGTA
-862 TSLDVDTILAP
+862 TSLDMDTVLAP
-873 GPSQANL
+873 RPSQANL
-880 DDGCWAEMAA
+880 DDGYWAEMAA
-890 TENDDV
+890 TENNDV
-896 PSRIQR
+896 PLRIQR

-914 TALPGAGNLHAL
+914 TTLPGAGNLHTP
-926 RRQKETKATHTNP
+926 RGQKKGTHTNLTNP
-939 QTTPADVTGPIL
+939 QTTSADVTGPIL
-951 NSSTHER
+951 NSYTHER
-958 RKLVNGLEKVERMDQ
+958 RKLVNGLEKVARTDK
-973 VAQRKG
+973 VAQRRE
-979 YGLIEDKNRTDLHD
+979 YGLIEDKNWTDLHD

-1003 LLSEES
+1003 LLSEGS

-1041 RKDNQRL
+1041 RRNYQRL

-1060 LSSPFAEHDG
+1060 LSSPFAQHDS

-1113 GNGPMDAAVYEDD
+1113 GNGLVDGAVYEDD

-1154 LMRRSPYEKSIGG
+1154 LMRRSPYEKSTGG
-1167 ISSHHS
+1167 INSHHS
-1173 SFHSSVHSPHRS
+1173 SFHSSIHSPHLS

-1190 GSSPFSKNSARKRGT
+1190 GSSPFSKHPRKRGT
-1205 ASDQSDGTLVEEQ
+1205 ASDQSDATLVEEQ

-1223 PPSEALSSN
+1223 PPSEALSSD

-1243 HSQAKSVQSNDA
+1243 HSQAKSVHSNDT
-1255 LGETSHQRLALDSKK
+1255 LGETSHQSLGLDNKK
-1270 SSSARPKQAS
+1270 SSAARPKQAS
-1280 PFGSPDSGSPP
+1280 PFGSPDPGSPS
-1291 GVDSPSEPVRSGSLG
+1291 GVDSPSEPVRGGSLG
-1306 ANNPNAGTTA
+1306 ANNQITGTTA
-1316 CSGRAETKTTG
+1316 RSGRAETKTTG

-1337 QCMAAE
+1337 QRMAAE

-1374 SLAQMLKA
+1374 SLAQMLKS

-1476 ALVVPAVAAES
+1476 ALVAPSVAADS
-1487 SMLNEREEQQS
+1487 SMYDEREEQQS
-1498 SSSKK
+1498 SSSKQ

-1526 PLSSLNSLSH
+1526 PLSSLNSLSR

-1542 RRPNLSGADSSSH
+1542 RRPNLSGADSSS
-1555 HSPSHVSSD
+1555 PSHISSD

-1574 EGKWRK
+1574 EGKLRM
-1580 GGAEEKT
+1580 GGAEEKM

-1597 EEVFTA
+1597 EQVFTA
-1603 ANDSLRSDSIPSI
+1603 ANDSLCSDSIPSI
-1616 VEEKGDSTSV
+1616 VDEKDSTSV

-1684 SGAHNILKSQDANMA
+1684 SGAHNILKAQDANMA

-1769 IRKKQRGLLMKLQQ
+1769 LRKKQRGLLMKLQQ

-1847 AFPNMRHAEDVRS
+1847 ASPNMRHAEDVRCPS
-1860 PSPPLS
+1860 PSLS

-1886 DEKHC
+1886 DEK
-1891 SPVHYFFS
+1891 
-1899 VFTAHH
+1899 
-1905 WASLSVCLPNLHPK
+1905 
-1919 FQLFI
+1919 
-1924 YNQLVR
+1924 

-1985 ESQKKE
+1985 KSQKKE
-1991 LSDINSSHH
+1991 ISDISPSPSHH

-2047 SIPETPLLSIQ
+2047 SILETPLMSIQ

-2071 SPSPSR
+2071 SHSPSR

-2106 SSSRTANQACTQPP
+2106 SSSRTTNQACTQPT
-2120 DSPMATQTEPMSD
+2120 DSPMATQTEPISD

-2158 RKEQKKRHKE
+2158 KKEQKKRHKE

-2204 VKSQIND
+2204 AKSQIKG
-2211 STSVASTVKPPGH
+2211 SISIAEQSSLVQPPVH
-2224 RSESRKISDCE
+2224 RSETGKISDCE
-2235 RMQTDASLDHS
+2235 RTQIDASLDHS
-2246 AVPQPDHSRS
+2246 APPQPDHSRS

-2286 PRSLNQGA
+2286 LRSR
-2294 LSTDGLLRPS
+2294 LSTDGLLKPS
-2304 SKEAQAQMIES
+2304 SKEAQAQMTES

-2329 EELEVEASFK
+2329 EELEVEASLK
-2339 SEDQQSEF
+2339 SEDQHSEH
-2347 LLKLEKGDRMDSQ
+2347 LLKLEEGDRLDSQ
-2360 EKLSTSKN
+2360 EKLSTLKHISY
-2368 VSSSMNEEHRYSPSV
+2368 SMSEEHQYSLSV
-2383 SPEPDKQIKTRE
+2383 SLEQDKQIKTRE
-2395 TSEAEEAV
+2395 AEEGV
-2403 KSNIITSSKSHSA
+2403 KSNIIASSNSA
-2416 ATDLKTSPHPSY
+2416 AVDLKTSPHPSY
-2428 SSSSRDHSF
+2428 SSSSSDHSL
-2437 SPDSVAFSSKK
+2437 SPDSVAFSSNK

-2455 EASSPTADGYHDD
+2455 EASSPTADGPHDD
-2468 FDSSVYSS
+2468 FESSVYSS

-2484 KAASHISVSPTEIKD
+2484 KPASHISLSPTEIKD
-2499 PRKDSPSRAT
+2499 QRKDSPSRAT
-2509 LYDKEEVEE
+2509 PYDNHDEEVEE
-2518 EIAEELS
+2518 EIAEELGS
-2525 PHSGMSGASHKS
+2525 HSGSSGASNQS

-2547 KDSKHDSK
+2547 EDFKHDSK
-2555 DVANSTHSPPIS
+2555 DIVNSSHSPPIS
-2567 PLQTPLSPVRDEMSS
+2567 PLQTALSPVRDEMSS

-2599 RFKGPTSFANG
+2599 RFKGLTSFANG

-2679 RRKTDEDKSQKEGN
+2679 KRKTDEDKSQKEGN
-2693 LKNKN
+2693 LKSKK

-2709 DKKTTDESEH
+2709 DNKATDESEH
-2719 KDGSHLNSQ
+2719 KYGSHLNSQ
-2728 HYNDS
+2728 LYKES
-2733 KHPIANGNNRDIT
+2733 KHPISNGNTRDIT

-2755 LLISDLD
+2755 LLISDID
-2762 KIGLGKQSLKEIA
+2762 KIGLGKQSLKEIT

-2782 VDSQHKLTPEG
+2782 VDSHHKPDD
-2793 LSTDIRGD
+2793 LSTDIRDD
-2801 RGEQRDLLDT
+2801 RGEQKDLLDT

-2843 QMNGHLFGENVEEEE
+2843 QMNGHLSGENVEEE

-2959 GGGGG
+2959 G
-2964 LTRSG
+2964 LARSG

-3016 ATEVEKMVHTATQEI
+3016 AAEVEKMVHAATQEI

-3045 AQLPNPKPSQEYL
+3045 AQLPNPKPSEEYL

-3065 DPEAISI
+3065 DQEALCI
-3072 RSYRKAVYD
+3072 RSYRKGVYD

-3093 EPDADQPQWVKPRR
+3093 EPNTDQPQWVKPRR

-3121 ITKIQEFIT
+3121 ITKIQEFIA

-3135 LYGLTKD
+3135 LYGLIKD

-3186 LVKMQLADSIF
+3186 FVKMQLADSIF

-3206 VLTLVYE
+3206 VLTLVYDR
-3213 KRAKRDTLS
+3213 RAKRDTLS